1 MHSLRHLLHR
11 YILLSS
17 LHFGTEYSNLLQQFI
32 DFGVQLHWITCVKN
46 HLFLLSRCF
55 VGKVNPLWMDIGRQ
69 AQNFFCTVNF
79 VLWLWHW
86 TQLWWHF
93 VQMGPGLIM
102 QPGQG
107 YMTPQ
112 SYVSIAPRSAVHFN
126 MSPLPA
132 PAHESFLGQ
141 QGFVSGQEAME
152 LRKIHLMTNEPF
164 MAGGNGP
171 NLSGGFAEYGQHV
184 NVEGGSRNG
193 QSGSGLQG
201 SEVQPSESGSRQLQ
215 QDISVSSS
223 DAGVQ
228 TGSIVGDGDQ
238 TADEL
243 EPSYL
248 KASDDE
254 GS

>member
-1 MHSLRHLLHR
+1 
-11 YILLSS
+11 
-17 LHFGTEYSNLLQQFI
+17 
-32 DFGVQLHWITCVKN
+32 
-46 HLFLLSRCF
+46 
-55 VGKVNPLWMDIGRQ
+55 
-69 AQNFFCTVNF
+69 
-79 VLWLWHW
+79 
-86 TQLWWHF
+86 
-93 VQMGPGLIM
+93 MGPGLIM

-112 SYVSIAPRSAVHFN
+112 SYVSIAPRGTVHFN

-152 LRKIHLMTNEPF
+152 LRKIQLMTNEPF

-184 NVEGGSRNG
+184 NVEGGSGNG

-228 TGSIVGDGDQ
+228 TGSIGGDGGQ